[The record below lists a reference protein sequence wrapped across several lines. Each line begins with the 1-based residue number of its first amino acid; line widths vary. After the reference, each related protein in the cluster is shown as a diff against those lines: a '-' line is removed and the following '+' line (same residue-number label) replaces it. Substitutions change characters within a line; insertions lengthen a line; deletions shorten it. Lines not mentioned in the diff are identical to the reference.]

1 MPSSDQCAVGT
12 DGTLLDQSKI
22 TWYND
27 PDDSIPIAPT
37 ADTVPPSAPP
47 TPSAL
52 KATTLHTFFKDGST
66 SAGAD
71 LDMGIRRSSRI
82 SKPSKRVL
90 DANHMDQEMPKRTRR
105 TKVVESESES
115 EADDENKEHDDAVAT
130 QASGGGDTDVDMGDP
145 VMAEDA
151 YELTKAM
158 GDQDRKVCL
167 L

>member
-1 MPSSDQCAVGT
+1 
-12 DGTLLDQSKI
+12 
-22 TWYND
+22 
-27 PDDSIPIAPT
+27 
-37 ADTVPPSAPP
+37 
-47 TPSAL
+47 
-52 KATTLHTFFKDGST
+52 
-66 SAGAD
+66 
-71 LDMGIRRSSRI
+71 
-82 SKPSKRVL
+82 
-90 DANHMDQEMPKRTRR
+90 MDQEMPKRTRR